1 MTYLFNNT
9 VTYNGGNVD
18 AFGRLRTVLPYSIY
32 EGKIVYG
39 DQPYIY
45 ENQTDGVH
53 GTVTF
58 NANNSCMTLASSTNA
73 VGLAVRQTRQYF
85 QYVPGKSQLIFVSFC
100 FGAAQTNN
108 VKRVGYFDANNGFF
122 FEQNG
127 STLRMVKRTSVGDGT
142 PDDIQVNQS
151 SWNIDPM
158 NGLGPS
164 GVTLDASKTQ
174 ILVIDFQWLGVG
186 RVRMGFDINGKIYY
200 VHEFLHA
207 NNLTT
212 VYINQPS
219 LPVRW
224 ECRNVDTVAVATTVD
239 AICFSVNSEGH
250 DSDSGQ
256 AWSIESGSRSVG
268 VGGLPVLSVRL
279 KNTYRGYTN
288 RQTAKLLSFSLMAV
302 TTPVL
307 YKIMILPSASSLSG
321 SPSWSDVTPA
331 TSHGTDS
338 ISSCEY
344 DVSASGLITLHKGET
359 LLSGYTFSSNQ
370 TTGVVNPTA
379 TVGTRNTVIC
389 QNIAA
394 NDSQVFCVY
403 AVGVGG
409 TATVYAT
416 LNWIEL
422 R

>member
-9 VTYNGGNVD
+9 VTYSGGNVD
-18 AFGRLRTVLPYSIY
+18 AFGRLRTVLPYGIY
-32 EGKIVYG
+32 EGKVVYG

-53 GTVTF
+53 GSVTF
-58 NANNSCMTLASSTNA
+58 NVNNSCMTLASGTNGA
-73 VGLAVRQTRQYF
+73 GLAVRQTRQYF
-85 QYVPGKSQLIFVSFC
+85 EYVPGKSQLIFVSFC

-142 PDDIQVNQS
+142 PDDIQVNQT
-151 SWNIDPM
+151 SWNLDPM

-164 GVTLDASKTQ
+164 GITLDPSKVQ

-186 RVRMGFDINGKIYY
+186 RVRIGFDIDGKIYY

-224 ECRNVDTVAVATTVD
+224 ECRNTDTVSVATTVD
-239 AICFSVNSEGH
+239 AICFSVNSEGYEAE
-250 DSDSGQ
+250 SGQGWSIDSG
-256 AWSIESGSRSVG
+256 ARSVTT
-268 VGGLPVLSVRL
+268 GGLPVLSVRL
-279 KNTYRGYTN
+279 KNTYKGYTN

-302 TTPVL
+302 TAPVL

-321 SPSWSDVTPA
+321 TPAWSDVTPA
-331 TSHGTDS
+331 ASHGTDS
-338 ISSCEY
+338 LSACEY
-344 DVSASGLITLHKGET
+344 DVSASGLITLHKGECI
-359 LLSGYTFSSNQ
+359 LGGYSFSSNQ
-370 TTGVVNPTA
+370 VTGVVAPNSSL
-379 TVGTRNTVIC
+379 GTRNTVIC
-389 QNIAA
+389 QNIAC

-403 AVGVGG
+403 AVGIGG

>member
-18 AFGRLRTVLPYSIY
+18 AFGRLRTVSPYAIY
-32 EGKIVYG
+32 EGKVVYG

-53 GTVTF
+53 GSVTF
-58 NANNSCMTLASSTNA
+58 NVNNSCMTLASSTNA
-73 VGLAVRQTRQYF
+73 AGLAVRQTRQYF

-100 FGAAQTNN
+100 FGAPQANN

-122 FEQNG
+122 FEQSG
-127 STLRMVKRTSVGDGT
+127 TTLRMVKRTSVGDGV
-142 PDDIQVNQS
+142 PDDIQVNQT

-164 GVTLDASKTQ
+164 GITLDPTKVQ

-186 RVRMGFDINGKIYY
+186 RVRLGFDIDGKIYY
-200 VHEFLHA
+200 VHQFLHA
-207 NNLTT
+207 NNQTT
-212 VYINQPS
+212 VYINQPN

-224 ECRNVDTVAVATTVD
+224 ECRNTDTVAVATTVD
-239 AICFSVNSEGH
+239 AICFSVNAEGH
-250 DSDSGQ
+250 EGDSGQ
-256 AWSIESGSRSVG
+256 AWSHESGAVTAG
-268 VGGLPVLSVRL
+268 TGGTTVLNVRL
-279 KNTYRGYTN
+279 KNTYRGYPN
-288 RQTAKLLSFSLMAV
+288 RQTAKLVSYSLMAV
-302 TTPVL
+302 TAPIL
-307 YKIMILPSASSLSG
+307 YKVAILPSAASLSG

-331 TSHGTDS
+331 ASHGTDS

-344 DVSASGLITLHKGET
+344 DVSATGWVTLHKADI

-370 TTGVVNPTA
+370 TRGIVDPTT
-379 TVGTRNTVIC
+379 TVGTRNSVIC
-389 QNIAA
+389 QNIAC
-394 NDSQVFCVY
+394 DSSQVLSIW
-403 AVGVGG
+403 AAGIGG